1 MPPSRPRRGR
11 ADEASGLVFNP
22 LRADLFLP
30 TAIGHIDEVGLGN
43 EALQRV
49 LRHLLLSKESKG
61 RDRGFISYVELG
73 INQLGAVYEGL
84 MSYTGFFAEED
95 LFEVAKGGDSSKGSW
110 VVPTTRADHLDPD
123 DFVKVEDEIT
133 GEMRP
138 VRHLVGTFVFR
149 LAGRERQQSASY
161 YTPEVLTRFTVSQAL
176 EELFDQDGHRT
187 TAEEILGLTVCE
199 PALGSG
205 AFAIEAV
212 RQLAAEY
219 LKRRQDEL
227 AERID
232 PDAYAYELQK
242 VKAHIALHQ
251 VHGVDLNATAVELA
265 EVSLWLDTMVKGL
278 SAPWFGLRLRR
289 GNSLI
294 GARRAT
300 YSQSQ
305 VKDKSWLTATP
316 TDVPMTELAEN
327 IDKGI
332 AFSATSSRIHHFLL
346 PALGWGSATEVPKD
360 VAALAPE
367 AVTALKTWRKS
378 MKTKPTAKQI
388 QRLVGTRGARREAVA
403 VCATTAPY
411 RRGGVQPDD
420 RALGPRDPR
429 AHTGRIARADRGVAG
444 RRERCLSPPATPH
457 GPVVRPVVLAVDG
470 DRDQATDARGMDR
483 RQRGDPGCPPQA
495 KNRWMDTFSGGE
507 SSWEGL
513 NAEEQDDL
521 NWNGAQ
527 PISAVRRKYLWVSV
541 ADRVAARQ
549 GYFHW
554 DLDFATEF
562 ARGGF
567 DLQVGN
573 PPWVRPHLDD
583 DALLAEGDPWWQLA
597 HKPSEA
603 QRRARRSE
611 TLAIPDVKEEYLA
624 TVCDVAAVQA
634 FCRSA
639 SQYPNLEGL
648 HPNLYRCFMDQ
659 VWENLAPSGVA
670 ALSIPAPILERRMLG
685 LAFRRL
691 LEAPSQLELH

>member
-1 MPPSRPRRGR
+1 MPPEPTTMQDT
-11 ADEASGLVFNP
+11 DEAAGLVFNP

-30 TAIGHIDEVGLGN
+30 KAIAHIDEVRLGN

-61 RDRGFISYVELG
+61 KDRGFISYVELG

-138 VRHLVGTFVFR
+138 VRHLEGTFVFR

-176 EELFDQDGHRT
+176 EELLDQDGHRT

-227 AERID
+227 DERID
-232 PDAYAYELQK
+232 PDEYAYELQK

-367 AVTALKTWRKS
+367 AVTALKTWRRS
-378 MKTKPTAKQI
+378 MKNQADGQADPTAG
-388 QRLVGTRGARREAVA
+388 RTRGAGREAVA
-403 VCATTAPY
+403 VLAPTAPY
-411 RRGGVQPDD
+411 RRGRVQSDH
-420 RALGPRDPR
+420 RALGARDAG
-429 AHTGRIARADRGVAG
+429 AHTGGVARADRGVLG
-444 RRERCLSPPATPH
+444 RRERRVSALRLVMDLWCALWFWPLTETEVQPPTLEEWIGACEAIL
-457 GPVVRPVVLAVDG
+457 GV
-470 DRDQATDARGMDR
+470 
-483 RQRGDPGCPPQA
+483 PPQA
-495 KNRWMDTFSGGE
+495 KHRWMDTFSGDA

-521 NWNGAQ
+521 NWSGAQ
-527 PISAVRRKYLWVSV
+527 SIASGRRERYPWIESPTGV
-541 ADRVAARQ
+541 AERQ
-549 GYFHW
+549 GFFHW
-554 DLDFATEF
+554 DLDFATVF
-562 ARGGF
+562 AHGGF

-573 PPWVRPHLDD
+573 PPWVRPDRD
-583 DALLAEGDPWWQLA
+583 VDALLAEGDPWWQLA
-597 HKPSEA
+597 LKPTER
-603 QRRARRSE
+603 QARRNAGPHPRPRRRWE
-611 TLAIPDVKEEYLA
+611 HLVLDA
-624 TVCDVAAVQA
+624 TVDVIGTPRVRRRPHRTTRSSWASSPTSTGASCRKRGVMCPRGASAA
-634 FCRSA
+634 
-639 SQYPNLEGL
+639 
-648 HPNLYRCFMDQ
+648 
-659 VWENLAPSGVA
+659 
-670 ALSIPAPILERRMLG
+670 
-685 LAFRRL
+685 
-691 LEAPSQLELH
+691 